1 VCEWVNFI
9 VESARRPP
17 GCFRGLRDVV
27 TVETADAVLVGW
39 PDELHQVKDVLA
51 QLNATPLPECGRPPK
66 SYRP

>member
-1 VCEWVNFI
+1 
-9 VESARRPP
+9 
-17 GCFRGLRDVV
+17 
-27 TVETADAVLVGW
+27 VETADAVLVGW